1 MRITTGMISSQYNKS
16 LNLAFDRLNKA
27 GIASTDFRQ
36 FEKPSDNPF
45 LAGQAFQVRRQ
56 LDLNENYS
64 SNIENLN
71 GMISSADTAVQKIVN
86 VFSNANNQ
94 SALEGINGATPQSA
108 RNTLADNLISM
119 RDSLV
124 STMNA
129 QYSNRYLFSGAGGEG
144 EAPFTLD
151 GSGNLLY
158 RGINVD
164 TGENTNGASTT
175 VSYNYTDGGGKTTQ
189 KSMQIDFGTGI
200 YDKLNGY
207 TVSITSGGGSNAVSV
222 DAGAKTI
229 SITTQTGATKQDLQD
244 LLQGAGG
251 DTTFS
256 SALSAAGVTGITS
269 DDLSKISIGNLDETG
284 GDAVQTS
291 TSSTKITNM
300 VDLDELAGE
309 TSYVDIGL
317 GIKTDANGNVV
328 DQSAFNAALPG
339 ISYLGYGMVT
349 KDGTSVPKNAY
360 SLMTKMAATLKDSS
374 LTGEQLMDTMKPYMD
389 SFTDTQDT
397 LFKANSELGNKETLL
412 KSTSNYITNVNL
424 NLQTR
429 DESVESVDPATAFS
443 NLAWEKFSYQAALQV
458 SSSIL
463 QPTLLDF
470 MK

>member
-1 MRITTGMISSQYNKS
+1 MRITSGMISNQYTKN

-27 GIASTDFRQ
+27 GVTSSDFRQ
-36 FEKPSDNPF
+36 FETPSDNPF

-56 LDLNENYS
+56 LSLNENYS

-71 GMISSADTAVQKIVN
+71 GLISSADTAVQKIVN
-86 VFSNANNQ
+86 VFSNANDQ
-94 SALEGINGATPQSA
+94 SALKGINGATPQSA
-108 RNTLADNLISM
+108 RNSLADDILSL

-164 TGENTNGASTT
+164 TGENTNGASST
-175 VSYNYTDGGGKTTQ
+175 VSYNYTDGDGKTTQ
-189 KSMQIDFGTGI
+189 KSMQINFGASLK
-200 YDKLNGY
+200 DKLNGY
-207 TVSITSGGGSNAVSV
+207 TVQISNGAKSVSV
-222 DAGAKTI
+222 DPAGKTI
-229 SITTQTGATKQDLQD
+229 TISGTTKQDLQD
-244 LLQGAGG
+244 ELQSG
-251 DTTFS
+251 DFV
-256 SALSAAGVTGITS
+256 SALSAASTSDSNLSGITA
-269 DDLSKISIGNLDETG
+269 DDVKQINISNLDENG
-284 GDAVQTS
+284 GDAVQAS

-317 GIKTDANGNVV
+317 GLKTDANGNVV

-339 ISYLGYGMVT
+339 INYLGYGMVT

-360 SLMTKMAATLKDSS
+360 SLMTKMAATLKDES
-374 LTGEQLMDTMKPYMD
+374 LTGEQLMDAMQPYMD
-389 SFTDTQDT
+389 SFSDTQDNVY
-397 LFKANSELGNKETLL
+397 KANSELGNKETLL
-412 KSTSNYITNVNL
+412 KSTSNYISNVNL
-424 NLQTR
+424 NLQAR
-429 DESVESVDPATAFS
+429 DESVENVDPATAFS

-458 SSSIL
+458 CSSIL